1 MKKALLRQDLYSHGA
16 VVADVAVVLAA
27 WAWGALALLEAAAH
41 FVSRGPDQLR
51 VVAHILQRVAA
62 RPVREVVSFQE
73 PRLYCE
79 KPGLK
84 LIKLVNFIH

>member
-1 MKKALLRQDLYSHGA
+1 MYSHGA

-27 WAWGALALLEAAAH
+27 RGRRALALLEAAAH
-41 FVSRGPDQLR
+41 FVSRGPHQLR

-62 RPVREVVSFQE
+62 RPVREIVSFQE

-79 KPGLK
+79 KPEFKFITK
-84 LIKLVNFIH
+84 LMSTVHYIFDNR